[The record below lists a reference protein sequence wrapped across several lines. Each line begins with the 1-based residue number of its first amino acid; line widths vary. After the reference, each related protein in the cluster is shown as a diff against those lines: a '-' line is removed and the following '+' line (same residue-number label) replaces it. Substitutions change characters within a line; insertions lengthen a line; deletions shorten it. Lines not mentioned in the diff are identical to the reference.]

1 MKMFLKQKTNKEI
14 VKQQNKKLLFKKK
27 KTAQKEKNANAL
39 NAHISFESISNGIIR
54 MKSKGKPIMCGV
66 LAITGMDIYNL
77 KEYERNAVF
86 DNMARATMSLR
97 ANHKYI
103 FTAACPYLQNQKNF
117 IKYKAKQSIN
127 KYASSLLDEQFYLL
141 DSFEKNHR
149 DRMAYLLIYDKSEK
163 NIHDDAERYINQ
175 MVDVNVAWCT
185 SDEIAAMLNSLL
197 CLDTGAEKLST
208 PGTLN
213 KKLLPEEIEFQSNY
227 YKINNKYAQSIVI
240 YDYAAEIDDLEYAN
254 IVTGYSDTIV
264 WDIKERDK
272 STVLNEIQ
280 ASLRELESRG
290 AINQDRAEK
299 IDTQTE
305 LAKLDLV
312 YNNIKNGSEQIYYV
326 TLRFIVSDNDLDRLQ
341 ERTLDIVKELEQQG
355 LSAYIPS
362 NTMLKE
368 FLSII
373 LDGNTIQTPFPVF
386 DTLSRQFPFYYQ
398 SHIDP
403 TGLFF
408 GYTATGG
415 LNILNTFTRTSERN
429 SYDLLAIGVKGS
441 GKSVTLKD
449 MLEEQLLLGNR
460 VLVLDIESEYRSM
473 AEVYDGQV
481 IKMNQRSRII
491 RSR

>member
-1 MKMFLKQKTNKEI
+1 MNTQ
-14 VKQQNKKLLFKKK
+14 
-27 KTAQKEKNANAL
+27 
-39 NAHISFESISNGIIR
+39 IS
-54 MKSKGKPIMCGV
+54 
-66 LAITGMDIYNL
+66 
-77 KEYERNAVF
+77 
-86 DNMARATMSLR
+86 
-97 ANHKYI
+97 
-103 FTAACPYLQNQKNF
+103 
-117 IKYKAKQSIN
+117 
-127 KYASSLLDEQFYLL
+127 
-141 DSFEKNHR
+141 
-149 DRMAYLLIYDKSEK
+149 
-163 NIHDDAERYINQ
+163 
-175 MVDVNVAWCT
+175 
-185 SDEIAAMLNSLL
+185 
-197 CLDTGAEKLST
+197 
-208 PGTLN
+208 
-213 KKLLPEEIEFQSNY
+213 LP
-227 YKINNKYAQSIVI
+227 V
-240 YDYAAEIDDLEYAN
+240 
-254 IVTGYSDTIV
+254 TIV

-481 IKMNQRSRII
+481 IKMNQRSRINPLQITKAVDSKVEEDILPEDDAKANFASELSRI
-491 RSR
+491 RTFMSMYISDIDIFTLEAFMDLVTESLNEKGIYPDTDVRFLPSEKFPTL